1 MTLVGACCFKGT
13 IVNTVRPLRKPGI
26 LVKDIGGET
35 LLYSAEQEAI
45 HILNPVA
52 KLIWEL
58 CDGEHTVE
66 DMEQTIRAGFSV
78 ADERD
83 VIRDIRQTLEIF
95 AAKELL
101 KSR

>member
-1 MTLVGACCFKGT
+1 M
-13 IVNTVRPLRKPGI
+13 NTVRPLRKPGI

-52 KLIWEL
+52 NLIWEL